1 MTIKKLE
8 LRLETDALGE
18 IQVPAQAHWG
28 TRTARWL
35 EHFKPVEGR
44 LQETAHP
51 LLIDGL
57 LLVFKAKLALVREAV
72 EAGSAIARVKAQVC
86 DEIINGQWR
95 DELVV
100 DPLLSPGGEALFDN
114 LNEVVTGRAA
124 EILGL
129 HPAGLAEQTTA
140 LGINKSDLELSGQ
153 DAYVVG
159 TKLALLVASRELSSA
174 LLDLERLLRR
184 KSLEIEKSLR
194 NLGYENEPELRS
206 ARDFNNFG
214 TTAERVIRRLAEG
227 RERLLEVSFRGS
239 RTYRESLVKELS
251 LTSGFKLRGGEEII
265 GNGLVN
271 ASLADLLTVSSILKE
286 LAIELSKVCQNLSRL
301 KDLKNDSPAPA
312 ALQAS
317 CIKVVGADVC
327 VSLALQNTLGESGA
341 PALTLAANC
350 LLQSI
355 DQIRT
360 AIRAFNHSCVAN
372 VILSPSTENIL
383 ENLGLTP

>member
-1 MTIKKLE
+1 MTTKKLE
-8 LRLETDALGE
+8 LRLESDALGE

-35 EHFKPVEGR
+35 EHFKAVEGR

-51 LLIDGL
+51 LLVDGL
-57 LLVFKAKLALVREAV
+57 LLVFKAKLALAREAG
-72 EAGSAIARVKAQVC
+72 EKSNLARVKSQVC
-86 DEIINGQWR
+86 DEILNGQWR
-95 DELVV
+95 EELVV
-100 DPLLSPGGEALFDN
+100 DPLLSPSGEALFDN
-114 LNEVVTGRAA
+114 INEFVSGRAA

-129 HPAGLAEQTTA
+129 RPAELAA
-140 LGINKSDLELSGQ
+140 DKDLDLDGQ
-153 DAYVVG
+153 DSYVVG

-194 NLGYENEPELRS
+194 ALGLEEEPQLRS

-227 RERLLEVSFRGS
+227 RERLLEISFRGE
-239 RTYRESLVKELS
+239 RLYRENLIRELS
-251 LTSGFKLRGGEEII
+251 LNSGFKLRAGEGII
-265 GNGLVN
+265 GNGFVN
-271 ASLADLLTVSSILKE
+271 ASLADLLTFSSILKE
-286 LAIELSKVCQNLSRL
+286 LAIELGKVCQNLARL
-301 KDLKNDSPAPA
+301 TDLKNDSPAPA
-312 ALQAS
+312 ALQS
-317 CIKVVGADVC
+317 ICIKVISADLA
-327 VSLALQNTLGESGA
+327 VSLALQSSLGTSGA
-341 PALTLAANC
+341 PALTLAANS

-372 VILSPSTENIL
+372 IEINR
-383 ENLGLTP
+383 